1 MKKNIL
7 KKTVILSVSL
17 FVTEIINMF
26 AYNIFDP
33 ISSDIK
39 RIRFYVMFA
48 LLSLIMYYIIGIK
61 IFAKFSS
68 EEKKYSAIIVSV
80 LTIIS
85 YPASFLAS
93 ITGEYY
99 RTHIV
104 SCSPISY
111 IIGKIL
117 YSISNDFD
125 WTIVAAIILSPI
137 SVGLVWFFSKHQ
149 NSLLSKITKKCKIY
163 FEQKFAL
170 SVNNTKINILKK
182 TVILSLLLSASE
194 IINAI
199 VCFFAQE
206 WSAYFKNRFNLSDDV
221 YSIRDN
227 VSYAVMA
234 IVSLILY
241 YVIGRKIFAKFSSE
255 EKKYSAI
262 IVSILMV
269 LSYPASELL
278 TEIFGVYFIGH
289 MMICSPLAYVI
300 SMFFSEIEINYFL
313 SIIILGLLSPISVL
327 LIWLF
332 SKIGRCKKEE

>member
-1 MKKNIL
+1 MKKSIL

-26 AYNIFDP
+26 SYDIFVP

-39 RIRFYVMFA
+39 RIRFYVVFA

-68 EEKKYSAIIVSV
+68 EEKKYSAIVVSV

-85 YPASFLAS
+85 YPASLLVS

-99 RTHIV
+99 RAHIA

-125 WTIVAAIILSPI
+125 WTIVAIILSPI
-137 SVGLVWFFSKHQ
+137 SVGLVWLFSKHQ

-182 TVILSLLLSASE
+182 TVILSLLLLSSE

-206 WSAYFKNRFNLSDDV
+206 WSAFFIDKFNLPDDAYRV
-221 YSIRDN
+221 RDN
-227 VSYAVMA
+227 ISDVAMV
-234 IVSLILY
+234 IISLIMY
-241 YVIGRKIFAKFSSE
+241 FIIGRKVFAKFNSE

-262 IVSILMV
+262 IVSVLMV
-269 LSYPASELL
+269 LSYPVSELL
-278 TEIFGVYFIGH
+278 TEISGVYFIGH
-289 MMICSPLAYVI
+289 MMICLPLAYVI
-300 SMFFSEIEINYFL
+300 TMLFSEIEINYFL
-313 SIIILGLLSPISVL
+313 SIIIFGLLSPISVVL
-327 LIWLF
+327 VWLF
-332 SKIGRCKKEE
+332 SKIGAKKSKNN